1 LVCRKGAFDS
11 VPGSGF
17 DWRTKRRHHK
27 GLAKDITT
35 FPDIA
40 VENGR
45 VCHAIICVTR
55 RDGRHHEWFVDCA
68 SMNEPRGTTFD
79 SSSQGILQTL
89 EGLLSGM
96 D

>member
-11 VPGSGF
+11 VPGGGF

-45 VCHAIICVTR
+45 VCNAIICVA
-55 RDGRHHEWFVDCA
+55 HEEVVGIT
-68 SMNEPRGTTFD
+68 SG
-79 SSSQGILQTL
+79 SSIAHR
-89 EGLLSGM
+89 
-96 D
+96 